1 MKKTRLLIFFI
12 FYSSFFTL
20 SAQVKMRDVFAKM
33 PEEILPFVTE
43 NNRLDCIDFI
53 ENNMQA
59 RVKNRFDENVELKTL
74 TDNYLL
80 LQTSEVGKLELKLYP
95 QTDSTAIICAVET
108 VLGPVADSNIRF
120 FDQSWKPVSTFD
132 AQVRRPAVEAFFP
145 NVPEDKRADIDDAME
160 ELRDLTLMEARL
172 SPADN
177 TLTWTLSVAE
187 LSKDKKKAAQECVQP
202 VVVSIDIY

>member
-1 MKKTRLLIFFI
+1 MKKARLLILFVL
-12 FYSSFFTL
+12 YSSFLTL
-20 SAQVKMRDVFAKM
+20 SAQVRMRDMFAKM
-33 PEEILPFVTE
+33 PEEMLPFVTE

-59 RVKNRFDENVELKTL
+59 RAKNRFDENVELKKL

-80 LQTSEVGKLELKLYP
+80 FQTSEIGQLEMKLYQ
-95 QTDSTAIICAVET
+95 QTDSTAIICVVET

-120 FDQSWKPVSTFD
+120 YDQSWNPVSAYD

-145 NVPEDKRADIDDAME
+145 NVPDEKRTDIDDALA
-160 ELRDLTLMEARL
+160 ELRDLLLMEARL
-172 SPADN
+172 SPTDN
-177 TLTWTLSVAE
+177 TLTWTLSVDE

-202 VVVSIDIY
+202 VVVNISL